1 MLHIISDKEDQA
13 MGIADLLLEKELMLE
28 ATIFEKVTER
38 KKINNQI
45 KSINKTLVI
54 RKTKALLFNSI
65 EELLKEE
72 YKENMPVIYSLP
84 IVFMDWERS
93 KELVNEVTKI

>member
-84 IVFMDWERS
+84 IVFMD
-93 KELVNEVTKI
+93 